1 MGITQEK
8 LVDLIV
14 DLSEAELAEVMDF
27 IGYLKL
33 VKRGKD
39 NDGEIQ
45 KVIEDSERF
54 WLDESK

>member
-1 MGITQEK
+1 MEA
-8 LVDLIV
+8 
-14 DLSEAELAEVMDF
+14 LSEKYCYPDDFQVMDF

-33 VKRGKD
+33 VKWEKD
-39 NDGEIQ
+39 NAGVIQ